1 MKWIKDVLEKHI
13 NEDGLIDLEAAES
26 ELNTEAPKNVIPK
39 EQYNNK
45 VTELKDAQDTL
56 KDLKENHADVEELQ
70 KSIEDYETKVE
81 ELEQEK
87 LDQAKEFALKTALT
101 DVGAVDVEYFADKLK
116 NDVELDEEGNLT
128 GFDEQIK
135 DYQTKHPRLF
145 VSSDD
150 NDKKADKGG
159 FSILDNALDGGDPAP
174 KLTKREIYEKYPN
187 DKEKRIELLQELEGE

>member
-13 NEDGLIDLEAAES
+13 NEDGVIDLEAAES

-70 KSIEDYETKVE
+70 KSIGDYETKVK

-101 DVGAVDVEYFADKLK
+101 DVGAIDVEYFADKLK
-116 NDVELDEEGNLT
+116 ADVELDEEGNLT
-128 GFDEQIK
+128 GFDEKIK
-135 DYQTKHPRLF
+135 DYQTKHPALF
-145 VSSDD
+145 EKADAGDKKTD
-150 NDKKADKGG
+150 NDG
-159 FSILDNALDGGDPAP
+159 FNILDNKLDGGDPAP

-187 DKEKRIELLQELEGE
+187 DKEKRIKLLGELEGE

>member
-13 NEDGLIDLEAAES
+13 NEDGVIDLEAAES

-87 LDQAKEFALKTALT
+87 LDQAKEFALKTALA
-101 DVGAVDVEYFADKLK
+101 DVGAVDIEYFADKLK
-116 NDVELDEEGNLT
+116 TDIELDEEGNLT
-128 GFDEQIK
+128 GFDEKIK
-135 DYQTKHPRLF
+135 DYQTKHPALF
-145 VSSDD
+145 E
-150 NDKKADKGG
+150 KADADGKKTDKDG
-159 FSILDNALDGGDPAP
+159 FIIHDNKLDGGDPSP
-174 KLTKREIYEKYPN
+174 KLTKRDIYEKYPN

>member
-13 NEDGLIDLEAAES
+13 NEDGVIDLEAAES

-70 KSIEDYETKVE
+70 RSIGDYETKVK

-101 DVGAVDVEYFADKLK
+101 DVGAIDVEYFADKLK
-116 NDVELDEEGNLT
+116 ADVELDEEGNLT
-128 GFDEQIK
+128 GFDEKIK
-135 DYQTKHPRLF
+135 DYQTKHPVLF
-145 VSSDD
+145 EKADAGDKKTD
-150 NDKKADKGG
+150 NDG
-159 FSILDNALDGGDPAP
+159 FNILDNKLDGGDPAP

-187 DKEKRIELLQELEGE
+187 DKEKRIKLLGELEGE